1 MASFAVGGS
10 GATVELPPVRVAIVR
25 DQGESTLAP
34 SNDIV
39 PFLEAR
45 GRERW
50 DIQTFDERD
59 FGGAL
64 GAAGEFDVIV
74 LGYNATA
81 FAPALREALREAPPT
96 APVLMLHQREQD
108 CFEFLGEELAIDLVK
123 LGDGV
128 AEAVIPRERQPAY
141 EPVLNWPHA
150 DLTVDGR
157 LRAKAIRGLS
167 FSRDGAWRVVLE
179 AQRGAQ
185 RLPVLIRTRTDHRQ
199 RIVACSLLLRPA
211 AEAAHGDLLE
221 NLLVYCAFGW
231 PDVALVEL
239 EGDATAVQRIRGFE
253 QGMAMWAGGS
263 VRVVIPATEP
273 LPIDR
278 WPLRGVKRIVAPAE
292 LSWDAQ
298 ASGWMRRG
306 GELIRVAA
314 DGGVVVTAQL
324 TDRFVLLRQWAVW
337 FAALP
342 EPQWLARLSTARSV
356 LRVLA
361 AVEEDP
367 ALLEDVRFEVEPAAY
382 AREVAALVADR
393 LRGDNVDETISTT
406 AAALDLDALTG
417 KRALSG
423 LRRRRVEAWLQE
435 QLDGATRSDQLDILR
450 ALGDQ
455 ELLRGRLE
463 QWRDDWPAEH
473 ADRRIDALVATRL
486 REAVHA
492 CWPAG
497 GEPEGLLSDATL
509 AALDDDLVVGELRHS
524 PLLCAEFLAAFYARN
539 DASPLFDVGHF
550 PRSLAVAVDHVS
562 ARGLFTETPDVR
574 AVCSHSLAMFRH
586 LERHPAGLR
595 FLAER
600 GELPQSAAESV
611 LQEATRARGS
621 EREARRDLPAL
632 GIAVLVLAS
641 IALGLEA
648 IALLGLWRLTGIEVS
663 VRPWW
668 LPLALLAITVG
679 VLATLRWFVLVRTER
694 VERRDLR
701 LAQNVVASLALG
713 IALVVATLA
722 WRVGAPNGG
731 VTALALVL
739 GPLVGST
746 AFAAL
751 LVLLRRLGLAPQWS
765 MRVLGLSGDIKSPL
779 AALTKLL
786 GDPPRQ

>member
-1 MASFAVGGS
+1 M
-10 GATVELPPVRVAIVR
+10 
-25 DQGESTLAP
+25 
-34 SNDIV
+34 
-39 PFLEAR
+39 
-45 GRERW
+45 
-50 DIQTFDERD
+50 
-59 FGGAL
+59 
-64 GAAGEFDVIV
+64 
-74 LGYNATA
+74 
-81 FAPALREALREAPPT
+81 
-96 APVLMLHQREQD
+96 
-108 CFEFLGEELAIDLVK
+108 
-123 LGDGV
+123 
-128 AEAVIPRERQPAY
+128 
-141 EPVLNWPHA
+141 
-150 DLTVDGR
+150 
-157 LRAKAIRGLS
+157 
-167 FSRDGAWRVVLE
+167 LE

-509 AALDDDLVVGELRHS
+509 ATLDDDLVVGELRHS

-562 ARGLFTETPDVR
+562 ARGLLTETPDVR

-595 FLAER
+595 FLRNAVSCHRAPPSRSCRRQPGRGGASER
-600 GELPQSAAESV
+600 RAAICRRSASRCSSWRRSRSASRRSRSSACGDSPGSRSACGPGGCHSRCSRSRSASSRRCAGSCSSARNAWSDAISGSLRTWSPAWRWGSPWSSRRSPGAWARQTAES
-611 LQEATRARGS
+611 RRSRSCSGRWS
-621 EREARRDLPAL
+621 ARRR
-632 GIAVLVLAS
+632 S
-641 IALGLEA
+641 
-648 IALLGLWRLTGIEVS
+648 
-663 VRPWW
+663 
-668 LPLALLAITVG
+668 
-679 VLATLRWFVLVRTER
+679 
-694 VERRDLR
+694 RRCSYSC
-701 LAQNVVASLALG
+701 A
-713 IALVVATLA
+713 
-722 WRVGAPNGG
+722 
-731 VTALALVL
+731 
-739 GPLVGST
+739 
-746 AFAAL
+746 AF
-751 LVLLRRLGLAPQWS
+751 GLAPQWS